1 MPHQRPETL
10 PYNMRRT
17 FSYNIVLLFTI
28 FLVNNVSF
36 SQDATLTGKVRYGS
50 EALHAATISLGNQT
64 ILTDGNGAF
73 TFSVKPATYKIII
86 THAGYKKIEQ
96 TIIAEAGSTK
106 NVEFDMIPNEQLDEV
121 KLGSRS
127 AIQRSNLSTAVP
139 VDVFSSDKLVQTAQ
153 LGLVQA
159 LTYLAP
165 SLNTG
170 KQEFNE
176 PVTLRGLAPDQL
188 LILVNGTRR
197 HNAAYQ
203 NNGTPKSSLGR
214 GSVNNDLNAIPF
226 LRLIGLKYCVTG
238 PLHNMVQMQLRVW

>member
-1 MPHQRPETL
+1 MP
-10 PYNMRRT
+10 
-17 FSYNIVLLFTI
+17 I
-28 FLVNNVSF
+28 FFVNNISF
-36 SQDATLTGKVRYGS
+36 SQDITITGKVKYGN
-50 EALHAATISLGNQT
+50 EALQAATISLAGQT
-64 ILTDGNGAF
+64 KLTNDNGEF
-73 TFSVKPATYKIII
+73 SFSVKPGTYTIII

-106 NVEFDMIPNEQLDEV
+106 NIDFDMIPNEPLDEV

-139 VDVFSSDKLVQTAQ
+139 VDVFSSDKLVQSAQ

-159 LTYLAP
+159 LNYLAP

-197 HNAAYQ
+197 HNAAYM
-203 NNGTPKSSLGR
+203 NNGT
-214 GSVNNDLNAIPF
+214 
-226 LRLIGLKYCVTG
+226 LI
-238 PLHNMVQMQLRVW
+238 QLREIIQLN